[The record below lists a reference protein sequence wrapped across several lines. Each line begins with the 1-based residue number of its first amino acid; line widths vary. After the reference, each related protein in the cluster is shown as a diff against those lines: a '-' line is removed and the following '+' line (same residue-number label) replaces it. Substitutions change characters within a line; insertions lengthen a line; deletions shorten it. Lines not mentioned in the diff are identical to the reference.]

1 MGRTESI
8 SNFIK
13 SLITN
18 ETPID
23 DVQKYQNMLNELNS
37 IDSEIESTQTELVK
51 CKDKIVELVNTQGTS
66 KPPIDNLGDKTPR
79 TLEEIGQS
87 VINGGN

>member
-18 ETPID
+18 ETPVD
-23 DVQKYQNMLNELNS
+23 DVQKYQDMLTELNS
-37 IDSEIESTQTELVK
+37 IDNEIESTQTELVK

-66 KPPIDNLGDKTPR
+66 KPPMDSIGDKTPR
-79 TLEEIGQS
+79 SLEEIGQS